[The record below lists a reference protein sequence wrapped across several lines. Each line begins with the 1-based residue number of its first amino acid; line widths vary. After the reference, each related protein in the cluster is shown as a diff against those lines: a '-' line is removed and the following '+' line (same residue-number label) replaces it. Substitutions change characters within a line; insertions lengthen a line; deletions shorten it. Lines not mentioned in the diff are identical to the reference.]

1 MNGVLLAACFVAQF
15 FALRHYLKIMYPKIG
30 WNTLASKALCS
41 GIFVLTAVV
50 SSGISSGDFVFSTM
64 LAAFICSFFGDVF
77 LHVYPKLGSEFINYA
92 LGGISFL
99 AGHVLLVI
107 SFFNIGKT
115 YAPDVP
121 ALSCA
126 EIIAAAVLCG
136 AVNIALRLF
145 GLKLKKFAVPVIIYS
160 FALML
165 MTVKAL
171 HAAVLIFNSGSDFH
185 LFKIAAALMLGFGSV
200 MFAASDI
207 VLACDFFTGGKDLK
221 KKKANM
227 ILYYGGQMLLA
238 ASLLW
243 IQF

>member
-1 MNGVLLAACFVAQF
+1 MNGILLTGCFIAQF
-15 FALRHYLKIMYPKIG
+15 FALRHYIKIMYPKIG

-41 GIFVLTAVV
+41 GIFVLTAVIASV
-50 SSGISSGDFVFSTM
+50 TSGGGFSFNTM

-77 LHVYPKLGSEFINYA
+77 LHVYPKLGSELVNYA

-99 AGHVLLVI
+99 AGHILLII
-107 SFFNIGKT
+107 SFFNLCKA
-115 YAPDVP
+115 YSPDAP
-121 ALSCA
+121 ALSAA
-126 EIIAAAVLCG
+126 EIIAAAVLCA

-145 GLKLKKFAVPVIIYS
+145 GLKLKKFTVPVIIYS
-160 FALML
+160 FALIT
-165 MTVKAL
+165 MTVKAI
-171 HAAVLIFNSGSDFH
+171 HAALLMLNAGTDFH
-185 LFKIAAALMLGFGSV
+185 VFEIAGALMLSLGSV

-238 ASLLW
+238 LSLLW
-243 IQF
+243 IDF